1 MTRHLTY
8 PLITKITAIATRAAD
23 DAPANCIEVEVQTPL
38 GRGVLHMSHD
48 AAFALGAKL
57 VAYTQPADSGS
68 SPSAPDRARP

>member
-23 DAPANCIEVEVQTPL
+23 DAPPDCIEVEVQTPL

-57 VAYTQPADSGS
+57 VAYTQPGS
-68 SPSAPDRARP
+68 SPAAPDRARP